1 MPPRATPMCTGD
13 IARDIIFPRRF
24 CGACSIPTCWSRPAG
39 AAVALPQVLL
49 SALRGEIQAIVSV
62 PLPLDYE
69 SVLTRPH
76 QLEATGLSI
85 AEANAILDALTG
97 VAEPVHLRFLWWPRL
112 EDPATPVKASKI
124 AFASAI
130 DR

>member
-1 MPPRATPMCTGD
+1 M
-13 IARDIIFPRRF
+13 
-24 CGACSIPTCWSRPAG
+24 
-39 AAVALPQVLL
+39 ALPQVLL

-97 VAEPVHLRFLWWPRL
+97 VAEPCTCDSSGGRDWRIRRTRWFWRQP
-112 EDPATPVKASKI
+112 
-124 AFASAI
+124 
-130 DR
+130 